1 MDQLNL
7 VTLLFR
13 IKFLVKL
20 YDNKNKHEKNQLNKI
35 LKKIRAIQKQHLLI
49 LEKYVIILWK
59 IK

>member
-49 LEKYVIILWK
+49 LEKYVLIL
-59 IK
+59 